1 MASAAQRRKKRIERM
16 VKAHRDARVSPS
28 QVLDQLSMP
37 APPASLTAS
46 PATPSASPRPVL
58 QAITSAHPKP
68 IAVQKLSHQAL
79 PAPAA
84 NAPAPI
90 AKRSSQ
96 IGAFRDRLTVAFCL
110 TSELGLQALRRLSK
124 PLIEQSIDFIAQRGL
139 QIAAAAQ
146 PFTRPLMR
154 QYARLPLHLLDAEMW
169 ARARRK
175 QLTAGGAAS
184 FLAVTA
190 FATAPLSEEALPPPQ
205 VVAESL
211 LAAGSIFDF
220 QETVVKVETIRRG
233 ESIGSL
239 LARMDLIDRDLAD
252 FVKKDLLARKS
263 FQLLPGRLAMA
274 EIDGYGKI
282 QRFVLRTG
290 GIDESSSRS
299 PKRVVISRDGDG
311 FHVREELVA
320 LERGIETRAAEIQ
333 SSLFAATD
341 QVGIPEGVA
350 SKVADIFGGDI
361 DFHRD
366 LRKGDRLRVMYE
378 TLREPGGLDTPT
390 PGRILGVEFFNAG
403 RRFEAF
409 WFDPD
414 GSGAENGSYY
424 DAKGHSLKKAFL
436 RNPVEFSRVS
446 SGFSGARLHPIFQ
459 QWRAHRGVDFSA
471 PHGTRVRAA
480 GDGVI
485 SFLGRHGGYG
495 NMVILRHRDKS
506 ETVYA
511 HLSSFAEGLRL
522 GQAVQQGESIGEVGA
537 TGWAT
542 GPHLHYE
549 FRIKGEPV
557 DPMTTAFQS
566 GGIPVPQAHKERF
579 VSFTSQV
586 KAQLNE
592 APASALARFE

>member
-46 PATPSASPRPVL
+46 PATPSASP
-58 QAITSAHPKP
+58 
-68 IAVQKLSHQAL
+68 
-79 PAPAA
+79 
-84 NAPAPI
+84 
-90 AKRSSQ
+90 
-96 IGAFRDRLTVAFCL
+96 
-110 TSELGLQALRRLSK
+110 
-124 PLIEQSIDFIAQRGL
+124 
-139 QIAAAAQ
+139 
-146 PFTRPLMR
+146 

-350 SKVADIFGGDI
+350 SKVADIFGGDS
-361 DFHRD
+361 
-366 LRKGDRLRVMYE
+366 
-378 TLREPGGLDTPT
+378 
-390 PGRILGVEFFNAG
+390 NS
-403 RRFEAF
+403 RR
-409 WFDPD
+409 
-414 GSGAENGSYY
+414 
-424 DAKGHSLKKAFL
+424 
-436 RNPVEFSRVS
+436 
-446 SGFSGARLHPIFQ
+446 
-459 QWRAHRGVDFSA
+459 
-471 PHGTRVRAA
+471 
-480 GDGVI
+480 
-485 SFLGRHGGYG
+485 
-495 NMVILRHRDKS
+495 
-506 ETVYA
+506 
-511 HLSSFAEGLRL
+511 
-522 GQAVQQGESIGEVGA
+522 
-537 TGWAT
+537 
-542 GPHLHYE
+542 
-549 FRIKGEPV
+549 
-557 DPMTTAFQS
+557 
-566 GGIPVPQAHKERF
+566 
-579 VSFTSQV
+579 
-586 KAQLNE
+586 
-592 APASALARFE
+592 